1 MINFLVDL
9 LVDFFLGSIADFFV
23 GLYGWLR
30 GRRRTSVEGG
40 QEKRRRPGASQTPSE
55 PTTPPG

>member
-1 MINFLVDL
+1 MVNLLVDL
-9 LVDFFLGSIADFFV
+9 LVDFFLGFVVDIFV

-30 GRRRTSVEGG
+30 GRRPTSAEGG
-40 QEKRRRPGASQTPSE
+40 HEKRRRPGASQTPSK